1 MIAILDLD
9 DSILDLETPLRGA
22 FPLIRNLKG
31 KQRYDIRPKIL
42 SAIHEHNLLRNLKPF
57 KEAVTLLKT
66 LRENNV
72 QIVFITA
79 RAWHPNSE
87 QITRQNLHDNDLYYD
102 DLIICDLTESK
113 GDFLNKNDRYILS
126 IEDNPYN
133 HMNLKESGVENPYCR
148 LTPAFDYDQIP
159 IEELI
164 RCHSEI
170 KVTS

>member
-1 MIAILDLD
+1 MIAVIDLD
-9 DSILDLETPLRGA
+9 DTILDLETPLREA
-22 FPLIRNLKG
+22 FPLVKSIKG
-31 KQRYDIRPKIL
+31 EDRYHNRSKIL
-42 SAIHEHNLLRNLKPF
+42 QVIYENKLLQNLKPF
-57 KEAVTLLKT
+57 QEAITLLKV
-66 LRENNV
+66 LRRNNV

-79 RAWHPNSE
+79 RAWHPE
-87 QITRQNLHDNDLYYD
+87 AEKITRTNLHENDLYYD
-102 DLIICDLTESK
+102 ELIVCDLNKKK
-113 GDFLNKNDRYILS
+113 GDYLNKNDRYILS

-148 LTPAFDYDQIP
+148 VTPAFDYDQIP